1 MIVLL
6 ISKFGRILCF
16 SFCLLFL
23 FCIGASASQ
32 ITEEEIASYTEGVIE
47 DETDVVSDPDADPA
61 DQTDGGN
68 VYTAESPL
76 YVSLM
81 GETDLEGDGAAA
93 TVADD
98 GTDSDYSVSLMA
110 DAPITAG
117 DTTGLKAV
125 LLTVLGDYEPI
136 LFEYSYGN
144 SSYGREVFQDDV
156 WLCSFWMLML
166 LTFCVFKMIG
176 GWLTRKR

>member
-1 MIVLL
+1 MNGYIRSLGSALCVAVALVLCCCSPVDASE
-6 ISKFGRILCF
+6 IS
-16 SFCLLFL
+16 
-23 FCIGASASQ
+23 
-32 ITEEEIASYTEGVIE
+32 EEEIASYSQGVIE
-47 DETDVVSDPDADPA
+47 DETDVVSDPDADPV